1 MASTSNS
8 GEEEWKRRP
17 KARRVVTPTLLQ
29 MEAVECGAAALGI
42 ILRHHDKWV
51 PLEDLR
57 IRCGVSRDGSSARGM
72 VRAARDYGLEAKGY
86 KYGLE
91 KLGELEMPVILHWNF
106 NHFLVLEGFKAG
118 RVYLNN
124 PASGP
129 EIVSH
134 DELEASF
141 TGVVLE
147 FQPG

>member
-1 MASTSNS
+1 MASEPNS
-8 GEEEWKRRP
+8 DEPESKDIQET
-17 KARRVVTPTLLQ
+17 RRVSTPTLLQ
-29 MEAVECGAAALGI
+29 MEAVECGAASLGI
-42 ILRHHDKWV
+42 ILRHHEKWV

-57 IRCGVSRDGSSARGM
+57 VRCGVSRDGSTARGI